1 MRRNDCPNEMAEV
14 LSNNENWHGGGM
26 LSRIIENGN
35 FKRWVRISLAI
46 LGMMLIL
53 AGQRWGSYGI
63 SVPGMAVGAVG
74 MFSSKAFMKNI
85 KSLGDRD
92 LRIKK

>member
-1 MRRNDCPNEMAEV
+1 LARRWHV
-14 LSNNENWHGGGM
+14 VENHREWKFQALGANQLGY
-26 LSRIIENGN
+26 SRDD
-35 FKRWVRISLAI
+35 VD
-46 LGMMLIL
+46 L

-74 MFSSKAFMKNI
+74 MFSSKAFMENI